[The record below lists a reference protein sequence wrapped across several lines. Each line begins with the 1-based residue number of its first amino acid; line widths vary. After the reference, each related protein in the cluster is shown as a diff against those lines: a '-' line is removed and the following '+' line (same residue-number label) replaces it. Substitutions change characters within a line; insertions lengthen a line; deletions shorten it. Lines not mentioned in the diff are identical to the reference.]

1 MALFIPFALVIARM
15 VATQVV
21 KRAALKAAPSLAPGV
36 ARAGASL
43 SVPIVN
49 KLPVV
54 GRAFSNLSR
63 QPRVLGM
70 KPVTP
75 APTRLGRVG
84 QSINPRRITSPLWTQ
99 KMPLAAPKPMPG
111 VPGVNVTARA
121 MGTGEKLARTFVGAP
136 IKGVA
141 SLTSPFAFAR
151 AGEFTY
157 YSNELGKRNQRRA
170 AEQASAPSFDPI
182 NYQGPED
189 ITPAPA
195 RPTPPG
201 GGATT
206 PAIPPSITPSPDGRS
221 GTDYPFSP
229 NYVPPQG
236 AIDRDQANRDELNRN
251 LSAISSSYNSAVSEI
266 KRLYNLSETEEEK
279 ELLRFQLADLEA
291 QLDAGQKAV
300 RNLYSE
306 KTANLQLMTQQSRAE
321 GTQSAEAMGQLY
333 NQSAT
338 DLEALQEARR
348 SAQVERN
355 RGLGIGAVGLEGDY
369 SNLLRTMAPIAQSSA
384 QTISDIGSQG
394 LEFLSGLSQSM
405 GAAREGELQS
415 LGAARNASIREMY
428 MQQVLDRINQERMQM
443 NQQVGSLIA
452 SRASAVSSAIGNFR
466 NQGGDPTFADMYDQ
480 LNFFAQDGIPPQE
493 VGAMFGRFFPGVQLT
508 PELMRQYSQWYEA
521 FATDRDLGLRA
532 STGDADA
539 AESRARQEAIQELML
554 RGYTRDQAAAAIG
567 NSPGGR

>member
-1 MALFIPFALVIARM
+1 MALFIPFAIVIARM
-15 VATQVV
+15 VATQAV
-21 KRAALKAAPSLAPGV
+21 KRAALRAVPALAPGLTRTST
-36 ARAGASL
+36 AL
-43 SVPIVN
+43 SVPLVN
-49 KLPVV
+49 RVPVV

-75 APTRLGRVG
+75 AATRLGRVG
-84 QSINPRRITSPLWTQ
+84 QSINPKRITSPLWTQ

-111 VPGVNVTARA
+111 APGVNVTARA
-121 MGTGEKLARTFVGAP
+121 MGTGEKLARTVVGAP

-141 SLTSPFAFAR
+141 SLTSPYAFAR
-151 AGEFTY
+151 VGEGSF
-157 YSNELGKRNQRRA
+157 YSHELGKRNQRRA
-170 AEQASAPSFDPI
+170 AERASTPSFDPI
-182 NYQGPED
+182 NYEGPED

-195 RPTPPG
+195 RPTPPAPARPTPPAPAGPTPPG
-201 GGATT
+201 GGATI
-206 PAIPPSITPSPDGRS
+206 PAIPPSI
-221 GTDYPFSP
+221 
-229 NYVPPQG
+229 PPQD

-251 LSAISSSYNSAVSEI
+251 LSAISSSYNGAVSEI
-266 KRLYNLSETEEEK
+266 RRLYNLSETEEEK

-300 RNLYSE
+300 RKLYSE

-321 GTQSAEAMGQLY
+321 GTQSAEAIGQLY

-369 SNLLRTMAPIAQSSA
+369 GNLLRTMAPIAQSSA

-415 LGAARNASIREMY
+415 LAAARNASIREMY

-452 SRASAVSSAIGNFR
+452 SRASAVSSAIGSFR
-466 NQGGDPTFADMYDQ
+466 ENGGNPTFADMYDQ

-493 VGAMFGRFFPGVQLT
+493 VGAMFSRFFPGVQLT
-508 PELMRQYSQWYEA
+508 PELMRQYSQWYQA
-521 FATDRDLGLRA
+521 FSTDRDLGLRT
-532 STGDADA
+532 STGEASA

-554 RGYTRDQAAAAIG
+554 RGYTAEEASAAIR